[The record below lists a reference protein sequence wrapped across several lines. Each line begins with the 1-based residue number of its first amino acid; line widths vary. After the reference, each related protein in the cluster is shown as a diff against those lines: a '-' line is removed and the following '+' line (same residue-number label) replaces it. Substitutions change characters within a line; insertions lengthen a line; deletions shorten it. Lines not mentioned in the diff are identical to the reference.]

1 MKFETRNQ
9 KSKIL
14 NMAKIDKIN
23 LTGESV
29 GQIEVDNK
37 LAEFKC
43 AENLVHAC
51 VVAYLASQRG
61 GNASTLTKGEVKATG
76 AKPWRQK
83 GTGRA
88 RAGYRSS
95 PIWRGGGVAFGPKP
109 HSYDKKVNKKVKRK
123 AFYGSLADRI
133 REGKVRIIDNWDI
146 DKPQTK
152 IISGLKKNLSVR
164 KLLCIGINNDLNA
177 ALSARNI
184 PDVYFADVG
193 SVNVY
198 ELVNNSDII
207 ISEAAWNVLWERF
220 NGAA

>member
-1 MKFETRNQ
+1 
-9 KSKIL
+9 
-14 NMAKIDKIN
+14 MATIDKIN
-23 LTGESV
+23 LAGESV
-29 GQIEVDNK
+29 GQVEVDDK

-51 VVAYLASQRG
+51 VVAYLAAKRG
-61 GNASTLTKGEVKATG
+61 GNASTLTKGEVTATG

-123 AFYGSLADRI
+123 AFYGSFADRI

-146 DKPQTK
+146 DKPKTK
-152 IISGLKKNLSVR
+152 VISDLKKNLSAR
-164 KLLCIGINNDLNA
+164 KLFCIGINENLNA

-184 PDVYFADVG
+184 PDVNFADVG

-198 ELVNNSDII
+198 EFVNNSDIV
-207 ISEAAWNVLWERF
+207 ISEAAWKILLGRF
-220 NGAA
+220 NAAA